1 MKILYISSV
10 CSPKV
15 LEYIFNTAIIK
26 PGQAIQKFHRL
37 LIEGF
42 SKNKEICEIEVLSSL
57 PISPAGHKRKI
68 WNFKKDKWSGVS
80 FDYVSTLNVPIIKN
94 LIVFIL
100 TFSKVLFWRFKNLKE
115 NKIVISDVLNISV
128 FWSAF
133 LACKIT
139 NQPIAV
145 IITDLP
151 VHMVSDSRNLSFFKR
166 IYLKLGSFIIKHVDY
181 YIGLT
186 EQMNVEVNPLGKPF
200 LVMEGLVDEAILSL
214 NHEVIPYKEKKI
226 ILYAGGIYEKYG
238 VKKLLDAFV
247 DLKDENYEL
256 HIYGDGDLE
265 DTMTNYTEL
274 DTRIHYFGVVPNSVV
289 VQELFNAS
297 LLVNPR
303 PASEEFTKFSF
314 PSKNM
319 EYMVSGTPLL
329 TTVLPGMPKEY
340 HEYVYL
346 LEDES
351 LDGFRNTI
359 QEILSKSST
368 ELNAFGKKSK
378 DFVLNNKSNVIQ
390 AKRIINF
397 LNSTK

>member
-42 SKNKEICEIEVLSSL
+42 SKNKKICEIEVLSSL

-100 TFSKVLFWRFKNLKE
+100 TFSKVLLWRFKNLKE
-115 NKIVISDVLNISV
+115 DKIVISDVLNISV

-166 IYLKLGSFIIKHVDY
+166 IYLKLGSFIIKHVAY

-238 VKKLLDAFV
+238 IKKLLDAFV

-351 LDGFRNTI
+351 LEGFRNTI

>member
-15 LEYIFNTAIIK
+15 LEYIFITAIIK

-57 PISPAGHKRKI
+57 PISPNGHTRKI
-68 WNFKKDKWSGVS
+68 WNIKTDRWHGVS
-80 FDYVSTLNVPIIKN
+80 FNYVFTLNIPIIKN

-115 NKIVISDVLNISV
+115 DKIVISDILNISV

-133 LACKIT
+133 LACKMT
-139 NQPIAV
+139 KQPIAV

-151 VHMVSDSRNLSFFKR
+151 VHMISDSRNLSFFKR
-166 IYLKLGSFIIKHVDY
+166 VYLKLGSFIIKHVDY

-200 LVMEGLVDEAILSL
+200 LVMEGLVDSEI
-214 NHEVIPYKEKKI
+214 IYKENIATTKKAKRI
-226 ILYAGGIYEKYG
+226 LLYAGGIYEKYG
-238 VKKLLDAFV
+238 VKNLIEAFMG
-247 DLKDENYEL
+247 LKAEDTEL
-256 HIYGDGDLE
+256 HIYGSGDLE
-265 DTMTNYTEL
+265 KEMPNYCTL
-274 DTRIHYFGVVPNSVV
+274 DKRVLYFGEVSNSIVVKRL
-289 VQELFNAS
+289 EDATILI
-297 LLVNPR
+297 NPR
-303 PASEEFTKFSF
+303 PTTEEFTKFSF

-351 LDGFRNTI
+351 LEGFRNTI

>member
-42 SKNKEICEIEVLSSL
+42 SKNKEISDIEVLSSL

-68 WNFKKDKWSGVS
+68 WNIKKDKWSGVS

-166 IYLKLGSFIIKHVDY
+166 VYLKLGSFIIKHVDY

-265 DTMTNYTEL
+265 DVMTNYTEL

-319 EYMVSGTPLL
+319 EYMVSGVPLL

-351 LDGFRNTI
+351 LEGFRNTI
-359 QEILSKSST
+359 QKILSKSST

>member
-15 LEYIFNTAIIK
+15 LEYIFITAIIK

-57 PISPAGHKRKI
+57 PISPNGHTRKI
-68 WNFKKDKWSGVS
+68 WNIKTDRWHGVS
-80 FDYVSTLNVPIIKN
+80 FNYVFTLNIPIIKN

-115 NKIVISDVLNISV
+115 DKIVISDILNISV

-166 IYLKLGSFIIKHVDY
+166 VYLKLGSFIIRHVDY

-265 DTMTNYTEL
+265 DAMTNYTEL

-289 VQELFNAS
+289 LQELFNAS

-351 LDGFRNTI
+351 LEGFRNTI

>member
-15 LEYIFNTAIIK
+15 LEYIFITAIIK

-57 PISPAGHKRKI
+57 PISPNGHTRKI
-68 WNFKKDKWSGVS
+68 WNIKTDRWHGVS
-80 FDYVSTLNVPIIKN
+80 FNYVFTLNIPIIKN

-115 NKIVISDVLNISV
+115 DKIVISDILNISV

-166 IYLKLGSFIIKHVDY
+166 VYLKLGSFIIKHVDY

-214 NHEVIPYKEKKI
+214 NHEFIPYKEKKI

-265 DTMTNYTEL
+265 DAMTNYTEL

-351 LDGFRNTI
+351 LEGFRNTI

>member
-26 PGQAIQKFHRL
+26 PGQAIQKFHRV

-57 PISPAGHKRKI
+57 PISPNGHTRKI
-68 WNFKKDKWSGVS
+68 WNIKTDRWHGVS
-80 FDYVSTLNVPIIKN
+80 FNYVFTLNIPIIKN

-166 IYLKLGSFIIKHVDY
+166 VYLKLCSFIIKHVDY

-200 LVMEGLVDEAILSL
+200 LVMEGLVDSEI
-214 NHEVIPYKEKKI
+214 IYKENIATTKKAKRI
-226 ILYAGGIYEKYG
+226 LLYAGGIYEKYG
-238 VKKLLDAFV
+238 VKNLIGAFMG
-247 DLKDENYEL
+247 LKAEDIEL
-256 HIYGDGDLE
+256 HIYGSGDLE
-265 DTMTNYTEL
+265 KEMPNYCTL
-274 DTRIHYFGVVPNSVV
+274 DKRVLYFGVVSNSIVV
-289 VQELFNAS
+289 KRLEDATILI
-297 LLVNPR
+297 NPR
-303 PASEEFTKFSF
+303 PTTEEFTKFSF

-319 EYMVSGTPLL
+319 EYMVSGITLL
-329 TTVLPGMPKEY
+329 TTKLPGMPSEY
-340 HEYVYL
+340 NDYVYFF
-346 LEDES
+346 EEES
-351 LDGFRNTI
+351 VEGMRNTL
-359 QEILSKSST
+359 EFLLSKPNE
-368 ELNAFGKKSK
+368 ELVNLGKKAQL
-378 DFVLNNKSNVIQ
+378 FVLNHKSNVIQ
-390 AKRIINF
+390 AKKIIDF
-397 LNSTK
+397 LLKDK

>member
-100 TFSKVLFWRFKNLKE
+100 TFSKVLLWRFKNLKE
-115 NKIVISDVLNISV
+115 DKIVISDVLNISV

-351 LDGFRNTI
+351 LEGFRNTI

>member
-80 FDYVSTLNVPIIKN
+80 FNYVSTLNVPIIKN

-115 NKIVISDVLNISV
+115 DKIVISDILNISV

-139 NQPIAV
+139 KQPIAV

-151 VHMVSDSRNLSFFKR
+151 VHMISDSRNLSFFKR
-166 IYLKLGSFIIKHVDY
+166 VYLKLGSFIIRHVDY

-200 LVMEGLVDEAILSL
+200 LVMEGLVDSEI
-214 NHEVIPYKEKKI
+214 IYKENIATTKKAKRI
-226 ILYAGGIYEKYG
+226 LLYAGGIYEKYG
-238 VKKLLDAFV
+238 VKNLIEAFMG
-247 DLKDENYEL
+247 LKAEDTEL
-256 HIYGDGDLE
+256 HIYGSGDLE
-265 DTMTNYTEL
+265 KEMPNYCTL
-274 DTRIHYFGVVPNSVV
+274 DKRVLYFGVVSNSIVV
-289 VQELFNAS
+289 KRLEDATILI
-297 LLVNPR
+297 NPR
-303 PASEEFTKFSF
+303 PTTEEFTKFSF

-351 LDGFRNTI
+351 LEGFRNTI

>member
-42 SKNKEICEIEVLSSL
+42 SKNKKICEIEVLSSL

-238 VKKLLDAFV
+238 IKKLLDAFV

-314 PSKNM
+314 PSKNV

-351 LDGFRNTI
+351 LEGFRNTI

>member
-37 LIEGF
+37 LIGGF

-57 PISPAGHKRKI
+57 PISPNGHTRKI
-68 WNFKKDKWSGVS
+68 WNIKTDRWHGVS
-80 FDYVSTLNVPIIKN
+80 FNYVFTLNIPIIKN

-115 NKIVISDVLNISV
+115 DKIVISDILNISV

-133 LACKIT
+133 LACKMT
-139 NQPIAV
+139 KQPIAV

-166 IYLKLGSFIIKHVDY
+166 VYLQLGSFIIKHVDY

-265 DTMTNYTEL
+265 DAMTNYTEL

-351 LDGFRNTI
+351 LEGFRNTI

>member
-57 PISPAGHKRKI
+57 PISPNGHTRKI
-68 WNFKKDKWSGVS
+68 WNIKTDRWHGVS
-80 FDYVSTLNVPIIKN
+80 FNYVFTLNIPIIKN

-166 IYLKLGSFIIKHVDY
+166 VYLKLCSFIIKHVDY

-265 DTMTNYTEL
+265 DAMTNYTEL
-274 DTRIHYFGVVPNSVV
+274 DTRIYYFGVVPNSVV

-351 LDGFRNTI
+351 LEGFRNTI

>member
-1 MKILYISSV
+1 
-10 CSPKV
+10 
-15 LEYIFNTAIIK
+15 
-26 PGQAIQKFHRL
+26 
-37 LIEGF
+37 
-42 SKNKEICEIEVLSSL
+42 
-57 PISPAGHKRKI
+57 
-68 WNFKKDKWSGVS
+68 
-80 FDYVSTLNVPIIKN
+80 
-94 LIVFIL
+94 
-100 TFSKVLFWRFKNLKE
+100 
-115 NKIVISDVLNISV
+115 
-128 FWSAF
+128 
-133 LACKIT
+133 
-139 NQPIAV
+139 
-145 IITDLP
+145 
-151 VHMVSDSRNLSFFKR
+151 
-166 IYLKLGSFIIKHVDY
+166 
-181 YIGLT
+181 
-186 EQMNVEVNPLGKPF
+186 MNVEVNPLGKPF

-265 DTMTNYTEL
+265 DAMTNYTEL

-351 LDGFRNTI
+351 LEGFRNTI

>member
-15 LEYIFNTAIIK
+15 LEYIFITAIIK

-57 PISPAGHKRKI
+57 PISPNGHTRKI
-68 WNFKKDKWSGVS
+68 WNIKTDRWHGVS
-80 FDYVSTLNVPIIKN
+80 FNYVFTLNIPIIKN

-115 NKIVISDVLNISV
+115 DKIVISDILNISV

-166 IYLKLGSFIIKHVDY
+166 VYLKLGSFIIRHVDY

-265 DTMTNYTEL
+265 DVMTNYTEL

-319 EYMVSGTPLL
+319 EYMLSGTPLL

-351 LDGFRNTI
+351 LEGFRNTI

-397 LNSTK
+397 LNSSK

>member
-42 SKNKEICEIEVLSSL
+42 SKNKKICEIEVLSSL

-238 VKKLLDAFV
+238 IKKLLDAFV

-351 LDGFRNTI
+351 LEGFRNTI

>member
-57 PISPAGHKRKI
+57 PISPNGHTRKI
-68 WNFKKDKWSGVS
+68 WNIKTDRWHGVS
-80 FDYVSTLNVPIIKN
+80 FNYVFTLNIPIIKN

-100 TFSKVLFWRFKNLKE
+100 TFSKVLLWRFKNLKE
-115 NKIVISDVLNISV
+115 DKIVISDILNISV

-166 IYLKLGSFIIKHVDY
+166 VYLKLGSFIIKHVDY

-238 VKKLLDAFV
+238 VKNLIEAFMG
-247 DLKDENYEL
+247 LKAEDMEL
-256 HIYGDGDLE
+256 HIYGSGDLE
-265 DTMTNYTEL
+265 KEMPNYTEL
-274 DTRIHYFGVVPNSVV
+274 DTRIHYYGVVPNSVV

-303 PASEEFTKFSF
+303 PASEEFTNFSF

-351 LDGFRNTI
+351 LEGFRNTI
-359 QEILSKSST
+359 QKILSKSST

>member
-15 LEYIFNTAIIK
+15 LEYIFITAIIK

-57 PISPAGHKRKI
+57 PISPNGHTRKI
-68 WNFKKDKWSGVS
+68 WNIKTDRWHGVS
-80 FDYVSTLNVPIIKN
+80 FNYVFTLNIPIIKN

-115 NKIVISDVLNISV
+115 DKIVISDILNISV

-133 LACKIT
+133 LACKMT
-139 NQPIAV
+139 KQPIAV

-151 VHMVSDSRNLSFFKR
+151 VHMISDSRNLSFFKR
-166 IYLKLGSFIIKHVDY
+166 VYLKLGSFIIKHVDY

-200 LVMEGLVDEAILSL
+200 LVMEGLVDSEI
-214 NHEVIPYKEKKI
+214 IYKENIATTKKAKRI
-226 ILYAGGIYEKYG
+226 LLYAGGIYEKYG
-238 VKKLLDAFV
+238 VKNLIEAFMG
-247 DLKDENYEL
+247 LKAEDTEL
-256 HIYGDGDLE
+256 HIYGSGDLE
-265 DTMTNYTEL
+265 KEMPNYCTL
-274 DTRIHYFGVVPNSVV
+274 DKRVLYFGEVSNSIVVKRL
-289 VQELFNAS
+289 EDATILI
-297 LLVNPR
+297 NPR
-303 PASEEFTKFSF
+303 PTTEEFTKFSF

-351 LDGFRNTI
+351 LEGFRNTI
-359 QEILSKSST
+359 QKILSKSST

>member
-80 FDYVSTLNVPIIKN
+80 FNYVSTLNVPIIKN

-115 NKIVISDVLNISV
+115 DKIVISDILNISV

-166 IYLKLGSFIIKHVDY
+166 VYLKLGSFIIRHVDY

-265 DTMTNYTEL
+265 DAMTNYTEL

-289 VQELFNAS
+289 LQELFNAS

-351 LDGFRNTI
+351 LEGFRNTI

>member
-15 LEYIFNTAIIK
+15 LEYIFITAIIK

-57 PISPAGHKRKI
+57 PISPNGHTRKI
-68 WNFKKDKWSGVS
+68 WNIKTDRWHGVS
-80 FDYVSTLNVPIIKN
+80 FNYVFTLNIPIIKN

-115 NKIVISDVLNISV
+115 DKIVISDILNISV

-133 LACKIT
+133 LACKMT

-166 IYLKLGSFIIKHVDY
+166 VYLKLGSFIIKHVDY

-186 EQMNVEVNPLGKPF
+186 EQMNVEVNPLSKPF
-200 LVMEGLVDEAILSL
+200 LVMEGLVDSEI
-214 NHEVIPYKEKKI
+214 IYKENIATTKKAKRI
-226 ILYAGGIYEKYG
+226 LLYAGGIYEKYG
-238 VKKLLDAFV
+238 VKNLIEAFMG
-247 DLKDENYEL
+247 LKAEDTEL
-256 HIYGDGDLE
+256 HIYGSGDLE
-265 DTMTNYTEL
+265 KEMPNYCTL
-274 DTRIHYFGVVPNSVV
+274 DKRVLYFGVVSNSIVV
-289 VQELFNAS
+289 KRLEDATILI
-297 LLVNPR
+297 NPR
-303 PASEEFTKFSF
+303 PTTEEFTKFSF

-351 LDGFRNTI
+351 LEGFRNTI
-359 QEILSKSST
+359 Q
-368 ELNAFGKKSK
+368 
-378 DFVLNNKSNVIQ
+378 
-390 AKRIINF
+390 
-397 LNSTK
+397 

>member
-15 LEYIFNTAIIK
+15 LEYIFITAIIK

-57 PISPAGHKRKI
+57 PISPNGHTRKI
-68 WNFKKDKWSGVS
+68 WNIKTDRWHGVS
-80 FDYVSTLNVPIIKN
+80 FNYVFTLNIPIIKN

-115 NKIVISDVLNISV
+115 DKIVISDILNISV

-166 IYLKLGSFIIKHVDY
+166 VYLKLGSFIIKHVDY

-200 LVMEGLVDEAILSL
+200 LVMEGLVDSEI
-214 NHEVIPYKEKKI
+214 IYKENIATTKKAKRI
-226 ILYAGGIYEKYG
+226 LLYAGGIYEKYG
-238 VKKLLDAFV
+238 VKNLIEAFMG
-247 DLKDENYEL
+247 LKAEDTEL
-256 HIYGDGDLE
+256 HIYGSGDLE
-265 DTMTNYTEL
+265 KEMPNYCTL
-274 DTRIHYFGVVPNSVV
+274 DKRVLYFGVVSNSIVV
-289 VQELFNAS
+289 KRLEDATILI
-297 LLVNPR
+297 NPR
-303 PASEEFTKFSF
+303 PTTEEFTKFSF

-351 LDGFRNTI
+351 LEGFRNTI

>member
-68 WNFKKDKWSGVS
+68 WNIKTDRWHGVS
-80 FDYVSTLNVPIIKN
+80 FNYVFTLNIPIIKN

-238 VKKLLDAFV
+238 IKKLLDAFV

-351 LDGFRNTI
+351 LEGFRNTI

>member
-15 LEYIFNTAIIK
+15 LEYIFITAIIK

-80 FDYVSTLNVPIIKN
+80 FNYVSTLNVPIIKN

-115 NKIVISDVLNISV
+115 DKIVISDILNISV

-133 LACKIT
+133 LACKMT
-139 NQPIAV
+139 KQPIAV

-151 VHMVSDSRNLSFFKR
+151 VHMISDSRNLSFFKR
-166 IYLKLGSFIIKHVDY
+166 VYLKLGSFIIKHVDY

-200 LVMEGLVDEAILSL
+200 LVMEGLVDSEI
-214 NHEVIPYKEKKI
+214 IYKENIATTKKAKRI
-226 ILYAGGIYEKYG
+226 LLYAGGIYEKYG
-238 VKKLLDAFV
+238 VKNLIEAFMG
-247 DLKDENYEL
+247 LKAEDTEL
-256 HIYGDGDLE
+256 HIYGSGDLE
-265 DTMTNYTEL
+265 KEMPNYCTL
-274 DTRIHYFGVVPNSVV
+274 DKRVLYFGEVSNSIVVKRL
-289 VQELFNAS
+289 EDATILI
-297 LLVNPR
+297 NPR
-303 PASEEFTKFSF
+303 PTTEEFTKFSF

-351 LDGFRNTI
+351 LEGFRNTI
-359 QEILSKSST
+359 QKILSKSST

-397 LNSTK
+397 LNSSK

>member
-15 LEYIFNTAIIK
+15 LEYIFITAIIK

-80 FDYVSTLNVPIIKN
+80 FNYVSTLNVPIIKN

-115 NKIVISDVLNISV
+115 DKIVISDILNISV

-133 LACKIT
+133 LACKMT
-139 NQPIAV
+139 KQPIAV

-166 IYLKLGSFIIKHVDY
+166 VYLKLGSFIIRHVDY

-238 VKKLLDAFV
+238 VKNLIEAFMG
-247 DLKDENYEL
+247 LKAEDTEL
-256 HIYGDGDLE
+256 HIYGSGDLE
-265 DTMTNYTEL
+265 KEMPNYCTL
-274 DTRIHYFGVVPNSVV
+274 DKRVLYFGEVSNSIVVKRL
-289 VQELFNAS
+289 EDATILI
-297 LLVNPR
+297 NPR
-303 PASEEFTKFSF
+303 PTTEEFTKFSF

-351 LDGFRNTI
+351 LEGFRNTI

>member
-57 PISPAGHKRKI
+57 PISPNGHTRKI
-68 WNFKKDKWSGVS
+68 WNIKTDRWHGVS
-80 FDYVSTLNVPIIKN
+80 FNYVFTLNIPIIKN

-100 TFSKVLFWRFKNLKE
+100 TFSKVLLWRFKNLKE

-166 IYLKLGSFIIKHVDY
+166 VYLKLGSFIIKHVDY

-200 LVMEGLVDEAILSL
+200 LVMEGLVDSEI
-214 NHEVIPYKEKKI
+214 IYKENIATTKKAKRI
-226 ILYAGGIYEKYG
+226 LLYAGGIYEKYG
-238 VKKLLDAFV
+238 IKKLLDAFV

-351 LDGFRNTI
+351 LEGFRNTI

>member
-57 PISPAGHKRKI
+57 PISPNGHTRKI
-68 WNFKKDKWSGVS
+68 WNIKTDIWHGVS
-80 FDYVSTLNVPIIKN
+80 FNYVFTLNIPIIKN

-100 TFSKVLFWRFKNLKE
+100 TFSKVLLWRFKNLKE
-115 NKIVISDVLNISV
+115 DKIVISDILNISV

-166 IYLKLGSFIIKHVDY
+166 VYLKLGSFIIKHVDY

-186 EQMNVEVNPLGKPF
+186 DQMNVEVNPLGKPF

-238 VKKLLDAFV
+238 VKKLLDAFLSLEGE
-247 DLKDENYEL
+247 DYEL
-256 HIYGDGDLE
+256 YIYGNGDLE
-265 DTMTNYTEL
+265 EKMNEYTQL
-274 DTRIHYFGVVPNSVV
+274 DNRVHYFGVVPNSVV

-351 LDGFRNTI
+351 LEGFRNTI
-359 QEILSKSST
+359 QKILSKSST
-368 ELNAFGKKSK
+368 ELNAFGKKSQ

>member
-42 SKNKEICEIEVLSSL
+42 SKNKKICEIEVLSSL

-238 VKKLLDAFV
+238 IKKLLDAFV

-346 LEDES
+346 LEEES
-351 LDGFRNTI
+351 LEGFRNTI